1 MIHAMPVSVARVSLP
16 IRRPRREVFLAFTDP
31 DMLSRFWPH
40 CAGTEPLEQGTVTE
54 GRMHETADPVTVE
67 CAEMIPDRLIRLSLS
82 NGVRI
87 VLTLDRFDEAAKIAI
102 AREQHGVVEPRGHL
116 HHVDGDLDIHI
127 ALHADM
133 ARGIGKAPDRF
144 GHGGEAI
151 VAQPVHQRT
160 HG

>member
-31 DMLSRFWPH
+31 DMLRRFWPH

-54 GRMHETADPVTVE
+54 WRMHETADPVTVE

-87 VLTLDRFDEAAKIAI
+87 VLTLDRFDEGGTVVHYFQCGFGPGDRGSEMAMASGAAALMLSDLKALL
-102 AREQHGVVEPRGHL
+102 ERGAAT
-116 HHVDGDLDIHI
+116 G
-127 ALHADM
+127 AHADSLRLPS
-133 ARGIGKAPDRF
+133 AA
-144 GHGGEAI
+144 
-151 VAQPVHQRT
+151 
-160 HG
+160 